1 MEIEINDVLVA
12 LTSEPTAAGLPAER
26 GVDEDSVR
34 AAIERRGTF
43 EQPPEASATPTC
55 GCDDVRVFERFTERA
70 RRVVV
75 LAQTEARELRF
86 SQIGTESVLLWRR
99 EDEGMAA
106 RVPESFDITVER
118 VRAGVRVPT
127 HRVRDHPLMPGGGAA
142 RTVTRR
148 RPEEPRCPRTTS

>member
-86 SQIGTESVLLWRR
+86 SQIGTESVLLGLLR
-99 EDEGMAA
+99 EDEGVAA
-106 RVPESFDITVER
+106 RVLESFDITVER
-118 VRAGVRVPT
+118 VRAG
-127 HRVRDHPLMPGGGAA
+127 GA
-142 RTVTRR
+142 
-148 RPEEPRCPRTTS
+148 

>member
-34 AAIERRGTF
+34 AAIERRDTF

-86 SQIGTESVLLWRR
+86 SQIGTESVLLGLLR
-99 EDEGMAA
+99 EDEGVAA
-106 RVPESFDITVER
+106 RVLESLTSRSSASGRGCV
-118 VRAGVRVPT
+118 VPT
-127 HRVRDHPLMPGGGAA
+127 HRVRDHPQMPGG
-142 RTVTRR
+142 V
-148 RPEEPRCPRTTS
+148 PRVP